1 MSAVEVRDLA
11 KRYRN
16 GVEALRG
23 ISFDAGSGSV
33 FALLGPNGAG
43 KTTAVRILST
53 LSAPTSGSARVA
65 GHDVVRERRRVQEN
79 IGYVAQET
87 TVDPEATGRENLILQ
102 GRVQRV
108 SRGTLDD
115 RVTRLLSSFG
125 LTDAADRRVQDYS
138 GGMKRKLDLAMG
150 VVHRPRVL
158 FLDEPTTGLDPE
170 ARRSVWRELTRLTR
184 EEELT
189 VLLTTH
195 YMEEADLLSG
205 RVAIL
210 DAGRIVARGSPDEL
224 KNEIRGDRI
233 TVELEDG
240 DRTEEAGGVLREL
253 GTVVDAAMDP
263 DSGLLHAHVTHGAR
277 AVPDLVAALER
288 SGLAVAEVAL
298 SRPTLE
304 DVYLEATGQTFEEAA
319 EAADEDRED
328 GGVRP

>member
-1 MSAVEVRDLA
+1 MNAVEVQDLA
-11 KRYRN
+11 KTYRN

-23 ISFDAGSGSV
+23 ISFEAGSGSV
-33 FALLGPNGAG
+33 FGLLGPNGAG
-43 KTTAVRILST
+43 KTTAVRILCT
-53 LSAPTSGSARVA
+53 LSSPTSGSARVS
-65 GHDVVRERRRVQEN
+65 GHDVVRERRRVQES

-87 TVDPEATGRENLILQ
+87 TVDPEATGRENLVLQ
-102 GRVQRV
+102 GRLQRV
-108 SRGTLDD
+108 SRGTLDE
-115 RVTRLLSSFG
+115 RVGRLLASFG

-195 YMEEADLLSG
+195 YMEEADLLSE

-224 KNEIRGDRI
+224 KAEIRGDRI
-233 TVELEDG
+233 TVELEED
-240 DRTEEAGGVLREL
+240 DRTGEAASVLRKL
-253 GTVVDAAMDP
+253 DSVVDAATDP
-263 DSGLLHAHVTHGAR
+263 ESGLLRAHVTHGAR

-304 DVYLEATGQTFEEAA
+304 DVYLESTGQTFEEAE
-319 EAADEDRED
+319 EATTEDGED
-328 GGVRP
+328 GGGRA